1 MVEERLLALDW
12 LSPSGPKLTLAGCSL
27 GAAVAIHLAVAHPER
42 IARLNLLAPAGLPEP
57 WYMPA
62 HSVRVAFRIL
72 CAALPPSTHLDRL
85 RHVLHVTLTTPD
97 YKCDVEQLVRLAAG
111 GAFDVAV
118 YGAGLDLVHSPHAH
132 FWKSAEAGGG
142 VRYTHLSGWT
152 HWGVCS
158 GLYSLRLHEIEAL
171 WHEVDGTQR
180 GTPMPPS
187 PPELRSRL

>member
-142 VRYTHLSGWT
+142 AALRRGPRRHLGDGRTQIEQERIDKEDRIRAGRARPGLARPGWIF
-152 HWGVCS
+152 
-158 GLYSLRLHEIEAL
+158 LNDFFL
-171 WHEVDGTQR
+171 
-180 GTPMPPS
+180 
-187 PPELRSRL
+187 